1 MFSKTTVKFIVSTF
15 VGGSVST
22 VTALCV
28 KNNLPVAES
37 RNHKVRNSVG
47 AFMIGTLAAH
57 RAKQYTDNL
66 IDQWYTEFEDNKKTP
81 EETPETPEV

>member
-1 MFSKTTVKFIVSTF
+1 MFSKPTVKYIVSLI
-15 VGGSVST
+15 VGSTVST
-22 VTALCV
+22 VTVLCV

-66 IDQWYTEFEDNKKTP
+66 IDEWYPSEKEETP
-81 EETPETPEV
+81 EETPETPAV